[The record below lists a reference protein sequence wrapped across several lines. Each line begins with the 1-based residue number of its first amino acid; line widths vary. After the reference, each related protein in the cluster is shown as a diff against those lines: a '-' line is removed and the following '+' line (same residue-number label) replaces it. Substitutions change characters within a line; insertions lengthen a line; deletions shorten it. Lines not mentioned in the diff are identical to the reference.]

1 MNIMNRKTNVP
12 LKIKD
17 IMSSNIQSCCIS
29 TSLEEITSMM
39 LSCNSSEM
47 IVVGDSS
54 QPVGIVNERDVILA
68 CNQNN
73 KQPDELDAL
82 SVIENKDL
90 YLCLD
95 DDGIDIALAIMNDRK
110 VSQLPVA
117 NCQGLLVG
125 MLSIKD
131 VVCCLGK
138 DVLLN
143 QPSYDASM
151 SALRAV
157 AS

>member
-1 MNIMNRKTNVP
+1 MNILNRKTNVP

-17 IMSSNIQSCCIS
+17 IMSSNMQSCCIS
-29 TSLEEITSMM
+29 ASLEEITSRM

-47 IVVGDSS
+47 VVVGDSS
-54 QPVGIVNERDVILA
+54 QPVGILNERDVVLA
-68 CNQNN
+68 CSQNN
-73 KQPDELDAL
+73 NRPDELDAL
-82 SVIENKDL
+82 SIIENKDL
-90 YLCLD
+90 YICLE

-131 VVCCLGK
+131 VTCCLGN
-138 DVLLN
+138 DVLSN

-151 SALRAV
+151 SALRV
-157 AS
+157 AAS